1 MISFPGILLRYWPE
15 VQYSY
20 FVEHCLMTIQKIL
33 KYAIAYYISRHCFS
47 SFLFDWYCRNK
58 KSQNSSSFIVK
69 EQNDKKGGWFNWLF
83 QTFKTIKVVVVHRES
98 VHRKCKFNL
107 QFKIEIE
114 KDIFAH
120 FNFNFKIENWK
131 MMKNFQFSIPEF
143 YWKIENRKFMFRFSV
158 FEFNCRITQV
168 EKPWLV
174 SVSSV

>member
-83 QTFKTIKVVVVHRES
+83 QTFKTIKVVVVHSES
-98 VHRKCKFNL
+98 VHWKYNSICSLKLKLKRTFLRISISTSKL
-107 QFKIEIE
+107 KIEKWWKI
-114 KDIFAH
+114 
-120 FNFNFKIENWK
+120 FNFQFPSFIGKLKIENSFFI
-131 MMKNFQFSIPEF
+131 FQFSNLIAEL
-143 YWKIENRKFMFRFSV
+143 RK
-158 FEFNCRITQV
+158 
-168 EKPWLV
+168 
-174 SVSSV
+174 